1 MIRKVTG
8 LPVIVKGVTRAE
20 DAVAAIQAGAAVI
33 QVSNHGG
40 RALDGTPATITV
52 LPSIA
57 DAVKGQV
64 PIILDSGIRRGTDV
78 AKALALGANAVAVG
92 RPLMYSLAL
101 GGAKGVDSLLKF
113 LHTEL
118 IETMLHLGVSRLDDR
133 GRSHVI
139 AAPGGRHATATAPA
153 RAIAPRE

>member
-1 MIRKVTG
+1 MIRKITG

-20 DAVAAIQAGAAVI
+20 DALAAIGAGAAAI

-52 LPSIA
+52 LPGIA

-78 AKALALGANAVAVG
+78 AKALAFGANAVAVG

-113 LHTEL
+113 LQNEL
-118 IETMLHLGVSRLDDR
+118 VESMLHLGVSRLGELD
-133 GRSHVI
+133 RSHVI
-139 AAPGGRHATATAPA
+139 AASGGRHAAAPAPA
-153 RAIAPRE
+153 RAIAPR